1 MNEAMSEVGMKT
13 SEAGAE
19 RQHPISRSVALHLLP
34 GVLVLAFYVLF
45 GVPAA
50 ERLGCP
56 ALFGLVLAGAF
67 VLIPFELGWLLYLGL
82 RRNGRPSLEGVVL
95 YREQMPARRLLLL
108 GLPLLGW
115 AVLVT
120 TTLSWIDAIVFE
132 TLFSWVPERLLIE
145 HGPGS
150 YVAEY
155 PRSVLVVTLLLALVL
170 FGVVAP
176 VVEELYFRGY
186 LLPRLSRL
194 GGWAAPVFNVALF
207 ALYHLWTPWQAA
219 TRIISIL
226 PAAYVV
232 QRTRNI
238 YAYMWVPCVLNTV
251 GTLLTLAAVLAGIR
265 P

>member
-1 MNEAMSEVGMKT
+1 MNEATSEVGMKT
-13 SEAGAE
+13 AE
-19 RQHPISRSVALHLLP
+19 PRAEQQHPIPRSVVLHLLP

-45 GVPAA
+45 GVPVA
-50 ERLGCP
+50 ERLGYP
-56 ALFGLVLAGAF
+56 ALLGLALAVAF
-67 VLIPFELGWLLYLGL
+67 VLVPFELGWLLYLGL

-95 YREQMPARRLLLL
+95 YRERMPARRLVLL

-115 AVLVT
+115 AVLVSA
-120 TTLSWIDAIVFE
+120 TLSWIDAFVFE
-132 TLFSWVPERLLIE
+132 TLFSWVPERLLLE
-145 HGPGS
+145 LGLGS
-150 YVAEY
+150 YLAEY
-155 PRSVLVVTLLLALVL
+155 PRSGLVVTLLLALAL

-194 GGWAAPVFNVALF
+194 GGWAPVLNVALF

-232 QRTRNI
+232 QRTKNI
-238 YAYMWVPCVLNTV
+238 YTYMWVHCALNTV

>member
-1 MNEAMSEVGMKT
+1 MNGAIGEVGMK
-13 SEAGAE
+13 SAGAGAE
-19 RQHPISRSVALHLLP
+19 PQHPVPRSIALHLLP

-50 ERLGCP
+50 ERLGYP
-56 ALFGLVLAGAF
+56 ALFGLVIAVAS
-67 VLIPFELGWLLYLGL
+67 VLVPFELGWLLYLGL

-95 YREQMPARRLLLL
+95 YRERIPARRLVLL

-115 AVLVT
+115 AVLVSA
-120 TTLSWIDAIVFE
+120 TLFWIDAFVFE
-132 TLFSWVPERLLIE
+132 TLFSWVPERLLLE
-145 HGPGS
+145 LGLGS
-150 YVAEY
+150 YVTEF
-155 PRSVLVVTLLLALVL
+155 PQSVLVVTLLLALAL

-186 LLPRLSRL
+186 LLPRLSRF
-194 GGWAAPVFNVALF
+194 GGWAPVLNVALF

-232 QRTRNI
+232 QRTKNI
-238 YAYMWVPCVLNTV
+238 YTYM
-251 GTLLTLAAVLAGIR
+251 
-265 P
+265 